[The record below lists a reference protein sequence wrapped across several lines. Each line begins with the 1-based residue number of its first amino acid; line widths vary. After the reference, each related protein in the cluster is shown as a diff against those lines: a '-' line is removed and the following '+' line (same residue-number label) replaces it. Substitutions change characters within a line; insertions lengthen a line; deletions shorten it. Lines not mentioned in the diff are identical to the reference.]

1 MELVKAII
9 LKTSQYT
16 DTQKIIHVYSLE
28 KGALSFISPSFVFK
42 RKNQPIQ
49 LMQLV
54 EIEYF
59 VNEKGGL
66 HKLRTISPL
75 INLPAL
81 YSDIFRMNILLLW
94 SEILHLIL
102 RQEGK
107 NEVLFHYI
115 SRSAE
120 YLNTTQRDIANFNL
134 LFLYRLAGPLGFHI
148 NTSTWQEGY
157 VFDIQE
163 GHFCPPDI
171 VRPYLTGPHTAK
183 VIYQLCTCETGKLKD
198 IPLNREAR
206 NILLDVVL
214 LFYSI
219 HLNLNFN
226 IRSIQIIREVFK

>member
-1 MELVKAII
+1 
-9 LKTSQYT
+9 
-16 DTQKIIHVYSLE
+16 
-28 KGALSFISPSFVFK
+28 
-42 RKNQPIQ
+42 
-49 LMQLV
+49 MQLV

-171 VRPYLTGPHTAK
+171 VRPYLSGPHTAK